1 MEVTPQEQII
11 KMNIEEQIKAV
22 RSIFTERG
30 LEPREHS
37 VKNIVGKYLAPCL
50 AHVIAIGTSGGKTFT
65 VAAKLEFLYRFGF
78 IKPNQKV
85 MILAA
90 DKSIL
95 RSNFFQSFN
104 SFFKNVPAS
113 FSYRAVNGKKEL
125 RQALEDGIQVI
136 ITLPQTIADDNTLS
150 LLSQFDWARLIQDEA
165 HKWYFAVTTRRIIH
179 ALKPKGQVLLTGT
192 PFKFNMANYT
202 SKSPRFIIEYTPV
215 REMYQLGYLSDFS
228 AHVLHSNVDLK
239 KLDYVSMLGNLRK
252 NTRIGKTELEKS
264 FNDVID
270 GIIKKLK
277 IPVKG
282 LTTMHNATKN
292 ITAVFGKLQKSI
304 IFAHG
309 IPEANCLLEYLR
321 LNGVNAVITHSQMN
335 VDSND
340 VFDDFKN
347 KEEIKVLIAVNQ
359 GKEGFDFL
367 ELYNVI
373 DMTFSYNFEVVM
385 QMIGRILRKSDLIKN
400 KYFFKVAPKHSAS
413 YTVNWMNALFMLF
426 DKEWYS
432 RFDGKNGFD
441 IPIFRERKSKSTSRG
456 NSGPREPR
464 PTSPTYTNLDQF
476 LSLEFMEKNSY
487 FKLNDS
493 LSTVAHTSLGEI
505 VRKLKSNIV
514 LEAKAKMYISR
525 KIKLVDGYFKGDVSV
540 LRKSRKFENDEFYI
554 NEFASKYNLTVAES
568 RSFLLD
574 PLKKM
579 ELKRKN
585 ILLNFFN

>member
-1 MEVTPQEQII
+1 M
-11 KMNIEEQIKAV
+11 KLKEQIKAAK
-22 RSIFTERG
+22 SIFTERG

-37 VKNIVGKYLAPCL
+37 IKNIVGKYLAPCL

-65 VAAKLEFLYRFGF
+65 IAAKLEFLYRFGF
-78 IKPNQKV
+78 INPDQKV
-85 MILAA
+85 LILAA

-95 RSNFFQSFN
+95 RSNFYESFN
-104 SFFKNVPAS
+104 SFFENKPAS
-113 FSYRAVNGKKEL
+113 FSYRAVRGKREL
-125 RQALEDGIQVI
+125 RQALEDGVQVI
-136 ITLPQTIADDNTLS
+136 ITIPQTISDANTLN
-150 LLSQFDWARLIQDEA
+150 LLSQFEWARLIQDEA
-165 HKWYFAVTTRRIIH
+165 HKWYFAVTTQRVIH
-179 ALKPKGQVLLTGT
+179 ALNPGGQVLLTGT
-192 PFKFNMANYT
+192 PFKFNMANY
-202 SKSPRFIIEYTPV
+202 KSANPRFIIEYTSV

-239 KLDYVSMLGNLRK
+239 SLDYVSILGNLRK

-277 IPVKG
+277 IPAKG
-282 LTTMHNATKN
+282 LTTIHNATKN

-335 VDSND
+335 ADSND

-359 GKEGFDFL
+359 GKEGFDFP

-385 QMIGRILRKSDLIKN
+385 QMIGRILRKSDLVKN
-400 KYFFKVAPKHSAS
+400 KYFFKVAPQHNAS
-413 YTVNWMNALFMLF
+413 YTVNWINALFMLF

-441 IPIFRERKSKSTSRG
+441 IPIFRESKGKSTKGG
-456 NSGPREPR
+456 NSGSREPR
-464 PTSPTYTNLDQF
+464 PTSTRYTNLDQF

-493 LSTVAHTSLGEI
+493 LSTVAHTTLRQ
-505 VRKLKSNIV
+505 VVAKLKAKQTLEEFLQKQLQNDTSAADNKSNNPVFI
-514 LEAKAKMYISR
+514 AP
-525 KIKLVDGYFKGDVSV
+525 
-540 LRKSRKFENDEFYI
+540 
-554 NEFASKYNLTVAES
+554 SKYLEEI
-568 RSFLLD
+568 
-574 PLKKM
+574 KKQK
-579 ELKRKN
+579 EIKKGKS
-585 ILLNFFN
+585 ISELLNL

>member
-1 MEVTPQEQII
+1 
-11 KMNIEEQIKAV
+11 MNIEEQIKEV
-22 RSIFTERG
+22 KSIFTERG

-50 AHVIAIGTSGGKTFT
+50 AHVIAIGTSGGKTYT

-95 RSNFFQSFN
+95 RSNFYESFN
-104 SFFKNVPAS
+104 SFFENKKAS
-113 FSYRAVNGKKEL
+113 FEYRAVHSKKEL
-125 RQALEDGIQVI
+125 REALEDGVQVI
-136 ITLPQTIADDNTLS
+136 ITLPQTISDDNTLS
-150 LLSQFDWARLIQDEA
+150 LLSQFDWARLIQDEG
-165 HKWYFAVTTRRIIH
+165 HKWYFART
-179 ALKPKGQVLLTGT
+179 
-192 PFKFNMANYT
+192 NYR
-202 SKSPRFIIEYTPV
+202 SRSPRFIIEYTSV

-292 ITAVFGKLQKSI
+292 ITAVFGRLQKSI

-400 KYFFKVAPKHSAS
+400 KYFFKVAPKHNAS

-493 LSTVAHTSLGEI
+493 LSTVAHTTLGEI
-505 VRKLKSNIV
+505 VRKLKSDKA
-514 LEAKAKMYISR
+514 LEAKATNYVNR
-525 KIKLVDGYFKGDVSV
+525 KIKLIEGYLLGETNGALTERRRYQSDG
-540 LRKSRKFENDEFYI
+540 FYI
-554 NEFASKYNLTVAES
+554 KEFATKNMIS
-568 RSFLLD
+568 
-574 PLKKM
+574 LKKSG
-579 ELKRKN
+579 ELLKKG
-585 ILLNFFN
+585 LNDLNKDRNKTVSSFFS